1 VNLIRI
7 AGELQVLGRNS
18 AMKLLLGIEPKTI
31 QAAPALLKV
40 DAARKAPN
48 NEQLT
53 SSPGPAGS
61 AYRDNPAESHPG
73 RAHPSF
79 ANRAC
84 RPPRRT
90 GSNGK
95 EVRSQESQAADRSRP

>member
-1 VNLIRI
+1 MNLIRI

-53 SSPGPAGS
+53 STPGPAGS
-61 AYRDNPAESHPG
+61 AYRDNPASAP
-73 RAHPSF
+73 P
-79 ANRAC
+79 C
-84 RPPRRT
+84 RRRY
-90 GSNGK
+90 
-95 EVRSQESQAADRSRP
+95 RSR